1 MASRAKSKSKRN
13 SDKREHS
20 LYSNEAEP
28 GFDYDERTLDHSHQ
42 YEEEEYANNTYEP
55 HPGNYNE
62 HHMDEQA
69 TTPRTKHSKDEG
81 LSTSYE
87 CEETPDAGAHEAT
100 AALSDLTITNEI
112 STENADGTEAQE
124 DEVHD
129 NQYGYTSKGKNK
141 QTAGVEDEY
150 GYEESA
156 GFETSTKPA
165 KQVTFGEA
173 NDYGDHYEMYE
184 DTVEASKRDYYSLD
198 QVGESST
205 AATDTYQGEHTEYT
219 PEVDILANAPK
230 GPRLSAAIQPRI
242 KDTRSGFK
250 THDSVYFVPG
260 NVFKT
265 LWPEPMGTSSRYT
278 TVVQAEEKGKSI
290 HVSTRRFII
299 VGNAD
304 NQSYCVPIFT
314 YGKQGCKKKGL
325 KPHRHGMVYSGEVPP
340 EPLKNEPQL
349 GYDPVRVYMEPGQ
362 QDLMGESRVNY
373 SMLCTVQ
380 HNVKALFIGFISQDE
395 LENVVQPAV
404 YSILD
409 GARGKTSKHSKERGK
424 GR

>member
-100 AALSDLTITNEI
+100 AALSDLTITNET

-156 GFETSTKPA
+156 GFEISTKPA

-219 PEVDILANAPK
+219 PE
-230 GPRLSAAIQPRI
+230 
-242 KDTRSGFK
+242 
-250 THDSVYFVPG
+250 
-260 NVFKT
+260 VFKT